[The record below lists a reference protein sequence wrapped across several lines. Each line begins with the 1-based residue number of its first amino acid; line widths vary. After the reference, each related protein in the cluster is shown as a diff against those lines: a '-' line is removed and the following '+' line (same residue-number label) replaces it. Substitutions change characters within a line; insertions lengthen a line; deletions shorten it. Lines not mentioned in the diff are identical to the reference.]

1 VVEDTGQIR
10 QAIEATR
17 ADIAETMEALGQKA
31 DVKTRVTHGLK
42 EKAEEVRA
50 QVSASADQVRSG
62 ERWPDPAARV
72 ALAAGLAMMFL
83 VVMVRRRHRR

>member
-1 VVEDTGQIR
+1 MVEDTSQIR

-31 DVKTRVTHGLK
+31 DVKTRLTHGLK
-42 EKAEEVRA
+42 EKAEEVRT

-72 ALAAGLAMMFL
+72 ALAAGLTMMFL
-83 VVMVRRRHRR
+83 LVMVRRRHRS